1 MLYIDTNTFEVVT
14 SDQAKDRR
22 YADTMCRHDWK
33 SYAEACHIATQ
44 VTVAMGGELYIGID
58 NGELI
63 YPRYDIVKAPVIG
76 DEVSYAFN
84 GDYHPD
90 GVIVSVS
97 ASLRVVETDSGN
109 RYYRKRLTGKWLLN
123 KTWSLVAGHH
133 NERNPS
139 F

>member
-14 SDQAKDRR
+14 ASQAKDRR

-33 SYAEACHIATQ
+33 SYEEAREVAEKVFCAEK
-44 VTVAMGGELYIGID
+44 ELYIGID